1 MTGYSPLKKFFL
13 SIFCAF
19 LLLIYV
25 PVACIVGN
33 DLSEDVDYA
42 QAETNAVQVYNE
54 NAEEQTTEEL
64 LYNYD

>member
-19 LLLIYV
+19 LLIIYV

-33 DLSEDVDYA
+33 DLVKEEDLA
-42 QAETNAVQVYNE
+42 QAQTNSE
-54 NAEEQTTEEL
+54 IAEEEITAQTL
-64 LYNYD
+64 LPCCDEI